1 MKLAGLC
8 NTVLSH
14 VCLYQNVTECD
25 TDTSCEVNCSFHTC
39 PVPACLRL
47 SYPVAFLK
55 HNFFISNSTSGI
67 AGII

>member
-25 TDTSCEVNCSFHTC
+25 TDTDTSCEVNCSFDTC
-39 PVPACLRL
+39 PVPACL
-47 SYPVAFLK
+47 SYPLAFLK
-55 HNFFISNSTSGI
+55 HFLKSNSPSGL